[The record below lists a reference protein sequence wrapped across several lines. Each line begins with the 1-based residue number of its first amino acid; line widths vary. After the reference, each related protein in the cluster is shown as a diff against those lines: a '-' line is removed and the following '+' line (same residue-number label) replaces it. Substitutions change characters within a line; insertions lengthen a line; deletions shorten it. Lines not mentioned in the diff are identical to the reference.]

1 MIKIS
6 NLSKSFNDKKVL
18 NNLNLEIKDGEVFG
32 LVGINGAGKST
43 LLRLISGIYKA
54 DCGSIIIDGEEVY
67 ENEKVKNEI
76 FFLPDEPY
84 YDYNT
89 SPTSLISLYKTF
101 YDFDT
106 EKYFEYLNKFELP
119 LKKSMHN
126 FSKGMKRQVFV
137 SLALAIKP
145 KYLYLDEAF
154 DGLDPLARLT
164 FKRALIDLVSNN
176 DTTVIIVTHNALI
189 ADIADRVIRI
199 KNGKVEESVLN
210 KHPKNIDE
218 VKW

>member
-1 MIKIS
+1 MMYTEVKKMIKIS

-84 YDYNT
+84 YAANT
-89 SPTSLISLYKTF
+89 TPLSLISLYETF
-101 YDFDT
+101 YEFDK
-106 EKYFEYLNKFELP
+106 EVYLNYLNGFALP

-126 FSKGMKRQVFV
+126 FSKGMKRHLVF
-137 SLALAIKP
+137 S
-145 KYLYLDEAF
+145 
-154 DGLDPLARLT
+154 
-164 FKRALIDLVSNN
+164 
-176 DTTVIIVTHNALI
+176 
-189 ADIADRVIRI
+189 
-199 KNGKVEESVLN
+199 
-210 KHPKNIDE
+210 
-218 VKW
+218 